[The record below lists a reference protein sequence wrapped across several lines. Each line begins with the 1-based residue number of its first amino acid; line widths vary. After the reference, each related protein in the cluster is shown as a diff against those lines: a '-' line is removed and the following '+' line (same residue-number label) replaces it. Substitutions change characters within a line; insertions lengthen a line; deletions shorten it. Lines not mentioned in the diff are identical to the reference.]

1 MAQQIP
7 TAPRPHPAADVL
19 VPFECDDRV
28 QVRNRFDGTWCDG
41 FRVAEVVVYDADRP
55 PRYRL
60 RRLSDDTVL
69 PAQFGH
75 DELVPAP

>member
-1 MAQQIP
+1 MVPQLHHPTSRPADEVIP
-7 TAPRPHPAADVL
+7 VTL
-19 VPFECDDRV
+19 GCDDRV
-28 QVRNRFDGTWCDG
+28 KVRNRFDGTWCDG
-41 FRVAEVVVYDADRP
+41 FSVADVVVYDADRP

-75 DELVPAP
+75 DEVVPAS